1 MVADSPH
8 RSRRQ
13 QQFQRQSAGIWQGVG
28 RPMISTEPTALIPVT
43 LLTGFLGSGKTTV
56 LNHVLKQPG
65 MAATA
70 VIVNEFG
77 EIGLDHLLVE
87 RSSEDIVL
95 LNSGCLCCTVR
106 GDIVDTLTNL
116 FVDRVKGKVPFFTRV
131 AIETTGLA
139 DPAPILH
146 TLMTDPIVAARYVL
160 DGVVTTVDAVNGA
173 GSLDRQPE
181 AVKQAA
187 VADRLLLTKTDI
199 AEPGARQAI
208 EARLKELNP
217 SAAIV
222 SVAQGAIDSAL
233 LFNIGFYDPTTKSLD
248 VRRWLRDESFE
259 GDHGQDVGHGHEHP
273 DVNRHDDRIRAFCIT
288 REQPISWAAL
298 STWLDGLAAMRGDDL
313 LRLKAIVALSDR
325 PDQPVVLHGVQHL
338 FHPPVLLPEWPSE
351 DRRTRMVFITRD
363 LPRETIETTLAAFEE
378 AVEERPSSQSP
389 PRELGNGGTRRN
401 FLVSAGSIAAA
412 TAFAGSARAVMG
424 PDDKFDLVI
433 KGGEV
438 LDPSQSLR
446 GRRDIGIRYGIIEA
460 LEPEI
465 PAPRGLRVLDASGKL
480 VTPGLVDLHTHV
492 YPYGSAIGIP
502 ADELVAH
509 QCTTTCVSAGDAGAN
524 NFAAFRRFIVAQTRT
539 RLCAFIHIANSGL
552 ASFPVAELTN
562 IDVADVS
569 AAAKAIAENGD
580 IVIGAKVRMSEN
592 VIAKNGIEP
601 LKRAIAACE
610 QAGTGGRVMVHI
622 GGVETRAL
630 MSQILDLM
638 RPGDVL
644 THAYS
649 GAPNLSGDFTNIVED
664 GSLLPAALA
673 AKQRGI
679 IFDVGHGGGSFDYTV
694 AEVAIAQGCTPDTI
708 SSDIH
713 VFSGNTPGMPYLT
726 WVMSKFLGLGFTLDQ
741 VIAMATINP
750 AKIINRLPKLGTL
763 ELGAPGDV
771 AIMDLVEGPVTFV
784 DTRNNTRGGKAYLKP
799 VQTVT
804 AGVPF
809 GRPYN
814 APFSVR

>member
-1 MVADSPH
+1 
-8 RSRRQ
+8 
-13 QQFQRQSAGIWQGVG
+13 
-28 RPMISTEPTALIPVT
+28 MISTEPTALIPVT

-259 GDHGQDVGHGHEHP
+259 GDQGQDVGHGHEHP